1 MSRLKVGV
9 VGVGALGRHHARI
22 LAGLDSVELVAVADV
37 STERGRPVAESC
49 GANWFA
55 DYRDLF
61 SQIEAVSIAVP
72 TTAHLAVAAE
82 FLQRRIPVL
91 VEKPLA
97 CNVEQATQL
106 VELAEEQRT
115 LLQVGHVERFNPA
128 TEAAWKHTG
137 PPKYIRAE
145 RLSPYTFRSTDIG
158 VVHDLMIHD
167 LDLVLDLVRA
177 PLYRVEA
184 FGVSIMGKHEDTVQ
198 ARLIFENGAIADLTA
213 NRVCPTPRRNM
224 QLWSHTGCVTV
235 DFTTREVVC
244 YRPSDTLL
252 YGASP
257 LDRASQS
264 GADIEQL
271 KRDVFGS
278 FVQIKSL
285 NIGTGDA
292 LTAELESFVEC
303 VRSNGRPV
311 VGGREALAA
320 MLAAGHILDCVASHQ
335 WDGQADGAIGPF
347 ARTPGRRKLSA

>member
-1 MSRLKVGV
+1 
-9 VGVGALGRHHARI
+9 
-22 LAGLDSVELVAVADV
+22 
-37 STERGRPVAESC
+37 
-49 GANWFA
+49 
-55 DYRDLF
+55 
-61 SQIEAVSIAVP
+61 
-72 TTAHLAVAAE
+72 
-82 FLQRRIPVL
+82 
-91 VEKPLA
+91 
-97 CNVEQATQL
+97 
-106 VELAEEQRT
+106 
-115 LLQVGHVERFNPA
+115 
-128 TEAAWKHTG
+128 
-137 PPKYIRAE
+137 
-145 RLSPYTFRSTDIG
+145 
-158 VVHDLMIHD
+158 
-167 LDLVLDLVRA
+167 
-177 PLYRVEA
+177 
-184 FGVSIMGKHEDTVQ
+184 
-198 ARLIFENGAIADLTA
+198 
-213 NRVCPTPRRNM
+213 
-224 QLWSHTGCVTV
+224 
-235 DFTTREVVC
+235 VVC

-257 LDRASQS
+257 LDRASQT